1 MILGL
6 ILFIAMVRRRR
17 AVGNYECC
25 VGWRSYRLDQ
35 LCRRI
40 HRDAGGCRPVRSGF
54 DPCAGI
60 CVNNHRPIRM
70 RIWITR
76 RPRRMLYDIWDM
88 TSPYLMHSCWCAMTL
103 LTETSLPDE
112 IRLSGYLALLFH
124 DVIED
129 TDLELP
135 VAIARV
141 VIELVQDIKRWT
153 LVAGQG

>member
-1 MILGL
+1 
-6 ILFIAMVRRRR
+6 
-17 AVGNYECC
+17 
-25 VGWRSYRLDQ
+25 
-35 LCRRI
+35 
-40 HRDAGGCRPVRSGF
+40 
-54 DPCAGI
+54 
-60 CVNNHRPIRM
+60 
-70 RIWITR
+70 
-76 RPRRMLYDIWDM
+76 
-88 TSPYLMHSCWCAMTL
+88 MTL